1 MTESHFA
8 PLITDDYV
16 KMHEDYF
23 VPAIYA
29 QWAHHV
35 TELAAIESGHE
46 VLDVACG
53 TGILARTALLE
64 VGMRGKVT
72 GLDHNE
78 KMLAKARQLGPSIHW
93 QAGDAAALPFEPSSF
108 DRVMCQFALMFIK
121 NRVAAIKELLR
132 VCKPDGM
139 IVVATWAQLELSPA
153 YRAFIE
159 LTRRIVGSKVA
170 LKLREPWSLGSPGR
184 MDSLLLSSGVNE
196 FECHE
201 RPGVAR
207 FPSVDAFV
215 ETHLRTTGEFHSI
228 SEQSLRD
235 LLHAVE
241 DAFQRYVTADGR
253 IIVPLDADIYLIS
266 PD

>member
-1 MTESHFA
+1 MTGSHFA

-78 KMLAKARQLGPSIHW
+78 KMLAKARQLGPAIDW
-93 QAGDAAALPFEPSSF
+93 QIGDAAALPFEADSF
-108 DRVMCQFALMFIK
+108 DRVMCQFALMYMK

-132 VCKPDGM
+132 VTRPNGL
-139 IVVATWAQLELSPA
+139 IVVATWAQLVKSPA

-159 LTRRIVGSKVA
+159 LTRQLIGSKVA
-170 LKLREPWSLGSPGR
+170 RKLSEPWALGSPGR

-207 FPSVDAFV
+207 FPSVEAFV
-215 ETHLRTTGEFHSI
+215 ETHLRTTGEFSHI
-228 SEQSLRD
+228 REQAFQD
-235 LLHAVE
+235 LLHATGQV
-241 DAFQRYVTADGR
+241 FQRYISNDGR
-253 IIVPLDADIYLIS
+253 IIVPLDANIYLIS
-266 PD
+266 PA

>member
-1 MTESHFA
+1 METTFA

-35 TELAAIESGHE
+35 SELAAIESGHE

-78 KMLAKARQLGPSIHW
+78 KMLAKARQLGPAIQW
-93 QAGDAAALPFEPSSF
+93 QAGDAAALPFDANSF
-108 DRVMCQFALMFIK
+108 DRVLCQFALMYIK

-132 VCKPDGM
+132 VCQPRGM

-196 FECHE
+196 FECHA

-207 FPSVDAFV
+207 FPSIETFV
-215 ETHLRTTGEFHSI
+215 EAHLRTTGEFHSI
-228 SEQSLRD
+228 NEQSLRD
-235 LLHAVE
+235 LLHATE
-241 DAFQRYVTADGR
+241 DAFQRYVTPDGR
-253 IIVPLDADIYLIS
+253 IIVPLDGNIYLIS

>member
-1 MTESHFA
+1 MAESHFA

-78 KMLAKARQLGPSIHW
+78 KMLAKARQLGPAIHW
-93 QAGDAAALPFEPSSF
+93 QVGDAAALPFEASSF
-108 DRVMCQFALMFIK
+108 DRVLCQFALMFIK

-139 IVVATWAQLELSPA
+139 IVVATWAQLEHSPA

-159 LTRRIVGSKVA
+159 LTRRIIGSKVA
-170 LKLREPWSLGSPGR
+170 LKLREPWALGSPGR

-241 DAFQRYVTADGR
+241 DVFQRYVTADGR

>member
-1 MTESHFA
+1 MPESHFA

-35 TELAAIESGHE
+35 SDLAAIESGHE

-53 TGILARTALLE
+53 TGVLARTALLE
-64 VGMRGKVT
+64 VGMRGRVT

-78 KMLAKARQLGPSIHW
+78 KMLAKAKQLAPAVHW
-93 QAGDAAALPFEPSSF
+93 QLGDAASLPFEADSF

-132 VCKPDGM
+132 VCKPSGM

-159 LTRRIVGSKVA
+159 LTRRIIGSKVA
-170 LKLREPWSLGSPGR
+170 LKLSEPWSLGSPGR
-184 MDSLLLSSGVNE
+184 MDNLLLSSGVNE

-207 FPSVDAFV
+207 FPTVESFV

-228 SEQSLRD
+228 DEQAFRD
-235 LLHAVE
+235 LLHATGE
-241 DAFQRYVTADGR
+241 AFQRYFTSDDR
-253 IIVPLDADIYLIS
+253 IIVPLDANIYLIS
-266 PD
+266 PY

>member
-1 MTESHFA
+1 MTEAQFA

-64 VGMRGKVT
+64 VGMRGRVT

-78 KMLAKARQLGPSIHW
+78 RMLAKAKQLSPAVNW
-93 QAGDAAALPFEPSSF
+93 KTGDAAALPFEAHSF

-132 VCKPDGM
+132 VCKPSGL
-139 IVVATWAQLELSPA
+139 IVVATWAQLEKSPA

-159 LTRRIVGSKVA
+159 LTRHFAGSKVA
-170 LKLREPWSLGSPGR
+170 LKLAEPWVLGSPGR
-184 MDSLLLSSGVNE
+184 MDNLLLSSGVNE

-207 FPSVDAFV
+207 FPSLESFV
-215 ETHLRTTGEFHSI
+215 ETHLRATGEFHSI
-228 SEQSLRD
+228 DEQNFKE
-235 LLHAVE
+235 LLYATADVL
-241 DAFQRYVTADGR
+241 QRYIKTDGR
-253 IIVPLDADIYLIS
+253 IIVPLDGNVYLIS
-266 PD
+266 PG